1 MLAVLDHFGLR
12 RAHVLGHAYGNR
24 VARTL
29 ATDHPARVRTV
40 VLCACGGGVPSA
52 AVVAGLAR
60 VTTPETSAAELRR
73 TTRDVFFAPGS
84 DPRPWY
90 LGWYPAGGRAEQQSV
105 GATDFA
111 AVEGGGRAPMLIVQ
125 GKDDVVAPPRL
136 GHDLRRRYGARV
148 TVRDLARAG
157 HAMVTERPGAVARA
171 ILPYL
176 RRHPI
181 RR

>member
-1 MLAVLDHFGLR
+1 M
-12 RAHVLGHAYGNR
+12 
-24 VARTL
+24 
-29 ATDHPARVRTV
+29 
-40 VLCACGGGVPSA
+40 
-52 AVVAGLAR
+52 
-60 VTTPETSAAELRR
+60 
-73 TTRDVFFAPGS
+73 
-84 DPRPWY
+84 
-90 LGWYPAGGRAEQQSV
+90 